1 MGRATRHHPVL
12 RVARVRWLAAAT
24 LAVEEPLEIKAV
36 LGRNSGTGSV
46 SASSSL
52 AVELAVKAELGFV
65 RGEP

>member
-1 MGRATRHHPVL
+1 
-12 RVARVRWLAAAT
+12 VARVRWLAAAT

-46 SASSSL
+46 SAFSSL